1 MLKWIFVL
9 FLVVVGYFAFQ
20 NRSLVV
26 SHWNE
31 AVAQLNQMQ
40 PPGNVSP
47 DGKTATGNKAN
58 ASSSQIAAPAA
69 WSLRDVGG
77 LRVNTPFNIEAITP
91 AGTAGLPSHIRVAGY
106 FGKSGVYKFGVL
118 HLQNTMLA
126 GGLMLG
132 WADGPLGKTADR
144 LNMTV
149 ISQNS
154 ATVLLNGFRARR
166 SDYVSRTTPRIRVR
180 AVLLEKGNQAWF
192 LEYHAPETDP
202 DAERAFLQMADSAR
216 AL

>member
-9 FLVVVGYFAFQ
+9 SLVVVGYFAFL
-20 NRSLVV
+20 NRSLIV
-26 SHWNE
+26 SQWNE
-31 AVAQLNQMQ
+31 TVAQLSRMQ
-40 PPGNVSP
+40 PPGNGP
-47 DGKTATGNKAN
+47 TDGKTEAGNKAN
-58 ASSSQIAAPAA
+58 TLFPRIADPAA
-69 WSLRDVGG
+69 WSPRDVGG
-77 LRVNTPFNIEAITP
+77 LRVNTPFNIEARTP
-91 AGTAGLPSHIRVAGY
+91 AGAASLPSHLRVATY
-106 FGKSGVYKFGVL
+106 FGQRGEYKIGVA

-132 WADGPLGKTADR
+132 WADGPLGRVANH

-166 SDYVSRTTPRIRVR
+166 SDYVSRTIPRIRVR
-180 AVLLEKGNQAWF
+180 ALLLEKGNQAWF
-192 LEYHAPETDP
+192 LEYHAPETDA